1 MSSVTDEFGLIP
13 EAPPPEA
20 SQLGAVV
27 WARKNLFNS
36 PLNALITVVMVG
48 VLGAGA
54 VALSSFIFA
63 DERRW
68 DAITD
73 NMRLLMVEGYPV
85 EHIFR
90 IWVSIGLLF
99 LLIGLTVAIWNV
111 GGKLAPE
118 SIQRMLIGAG
128 GLVAG
133 LGLFGQPDTWVTLVV
148 VGGVLIVGALVWRGR
163 IGKRSMDRTIPTLAF
178 LGVVIGLLTVVIWLL
193 PIARTTQVP
202 WTVEFAVL
210 IGSYLL
216 GRLVVRAIDPQR
228 IKRFIIAGWLLSFPY
243 VYLVLQRR
251 VDLDLTPLLTWV
263 LPAGFLVAGAI
274 VLWLQLDRLPRDA
287 SGIIVS
293 VLAVL
298 SVAALIVP
306 VAWDGWA
313 DLPVIGPLQGRVLLF
328 ALTAFAAGGRTF
340 ASGEKGLRNVLVA
353 WAGTVV
359 AIAYMGTVIRGA
371 TNLGSFNAVFGG
383 LNLTL
388 LLSVAA
394 ITLSFPIGVL
404 MALARTSKMPIFRL
418 LSTGYIEL
426 VRGVPLI
433 TVIFFANR
441 VLPRFLP
448 PELAIDKV
456 VAVAAGMTFFAAAYL
471 AENVRGG
478 LQAIPKGQVEAAQA
492 VGMSTFLTTSLIT
505 LPQALRTVIP
515 ALVGSMIALFK
526 DTSLVT
532 IIGLADFLHVARSII
547 PSQPEF
553 LGVLREP
560 LLFAALVYWLFT
572 FTFSR
577 ASLRLE
583 QRLGVGDR

>member
-1 MSSVTDEFGLIP
+1 MSAVTDEFGLIP
-13 EAPPPEA
+13 ESPPPEA

-36 PLNALITVVMVG
+36 ALNAVITVVMLV

-54 VALSSFIFA
+54 IGLASFIFA

-68 DAITD
+68 DAVTD
-73 NMRLLMVEGYPV
+73 NMRLLMIEGYPV
-85 EHIFR
+85 DHIFR
-90 IWVSIGLLF
+90 IWASLGIIF
-99 LLIGLTVAIWNV
+99 LLIGLTVAVWNV

-118 SIQRMLIGAG
+118 SVQRILIGAG

-148 VGGVLIVGALVWRGR
+148 AGGILIAAALVWRSVL
-163 IGKRSMDRTIPTLAF
+163 GKRSRDRTIPTLAF
-178 LGVVIGLLTVVIWLL
+178 FGVVIGLLTAVVWIL

-202 WTVEFAVL
+202 WTIEFAVL

-216 GRLVVRAIDPQR
+216 GRLVVRAVDPQLL
-228 IKRFIIAGWLLSFPY
+228 KRFVIAGWVLSFPY
-243 VYLVLQRR
+243 IYLILQRR
-251 VDLDLTPLLTWV
+251 VDLDLTPMLTYTIP
-263 LPAGFLVAGAI
+263 LGFLVVGGLL
-274 VLWLQLDRLPRDA
+274 LWLQLEKLPRDA
-287 SGIIVS
+287 AGIVTS
-293 VLAVL
+293 VLAAL
-298 SVAALIVP
+298 SVLALIVP

-313 DLPVIGPLQGRVLLF
+313 DLPVLGPLQGRVLLF
-328 ALTAFAAGGRTF
+328 ALTIFAAAGRTF
-340 ASGEKGLRNVLVA
+340 ASGDKGFRNVLVA

-359 AIAYMGTVIRGA
+359 VIAYMGTVIRGS
-371 TNLGSFNAVFGG
+371 TNLGTFNAVFGG
-383 LNLTL
+383 LNLTM

-394 ITLSFPIGVL
+394 ITLSFPIGVA
-404 MALARTSKMPIFRL
+404 MALARTSKLPIFRL

-448 PELAIDKV
+448 PNLAIDPV

-478 LQAIPKGQVEAAQA
+478 LQSIPRGQVEAAQA
-492 VGMSTFLTTSLIT
+492 VGMSTFLTTALIT

-547 PSQPEF
+547 PSQPDF
-553 LGVLREP
+553 LGVLKEP
-560 LLFAALVYWLFT
+560 LLFAALIYWIFT

-583 QRLGVGDR
+583 QKLGVGDR

>member
-1 MSSVTDEFGLIP
+1 MSTATDEFGLIP
-13 EAPPPEA
+13 ESPPPEA
-20 SQLGAVV
+20 NQLGAVV

-36 PLNALITVVMVG
+36 PLNALITFVMLV
-48 VLGAGA
+48 VLGGAA
-54 VALSSFIFA
+54 VALSRFIFA
-63 DERRW
+63 EERRW
-68 DAITD
+68 DAVTD

-85 EHIFR
+85 EHITR
-90 IWVSIGLLF
+90 IWISLGIIF
-99 LLIGLTVAIWNV
+99 LLTGLTVAIWNV

-118 SIQRMLIGAG
+118 AVQRMLIGAG

-133 LGLFGQPDTWVTLVV
+133 LGLFGQPETWVTLVIA
-148 VGGVLIVGALVWRGR
+148 GAVLIGAALVWRQVL
-163 IGKRSMDRTIPTLAF
+163 GKRSRDKTISTVAF
-178 LGVVIGLLTVVIWLL
+178 LGVILALLTAVVWIL

-202 WTVEFAVL
+202 WTIEFAV
-210 IGSYLL
+210 IAGSYLL
-216 GRLVVRAIDPQR
+216 GRLIVRAVEPDR
-228 IKRFIIAGWLLSFPY
+228 VKRFVIAGWVLSFPY
-243 VYLVLQRR
+243 IYLVLQRR
-251 VDLDLTPLLTWV
+251 VDLDTTALLTYV
-263 LPAGFLVAGAI
+263 LPGAFLVGGA
-274 VLWLQLDRLPRDA
+274 VLLWLQLTKLPRDA
-287 SGIIVS
+287 AGVITS
-293 VLAVL
+293 VLAAL
-298 SVAALIVP
+298 SVAALILP

-313 DLPVIGPLQGRVLLF
+313 DLPVLGPLQGRVLLF
-328 ALTAFAAGGRTF
+328 ALTVFVAGGRTF
-340 ASGEKGLRNVLVA
+340 ASGQSGLRNVLIA

-359 AIAYMGTVIRGA
+359 AIAYMGTVIRGS
-371 TNLGSFNAVFGG
+371 TDLGTFNAVFGG

-394 ITLSFPIGVL
+394 IALSFPIGVA

-433 TVIFFANR
+433 TVLFFANR

-448 PELAIDKV
+448 PELAIDPV

-492 VGMSTFLTTSLIT
+492 VGMSTFLTTALIT

-547 PSQPEF
+547 PSQPDF

-560 LLFAALVYWLFT
+560 ILFAALVYWVFT

-583 QRLGVGDR
+583 QKLGVGDR